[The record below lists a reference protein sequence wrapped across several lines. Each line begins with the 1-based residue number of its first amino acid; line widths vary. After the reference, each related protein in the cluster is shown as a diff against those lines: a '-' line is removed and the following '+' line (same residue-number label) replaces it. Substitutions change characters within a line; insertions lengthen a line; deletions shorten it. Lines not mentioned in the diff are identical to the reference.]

1 MRSRPLPDRD
11 GHSCVAP
18 ERRSAGTDLLRG
30 QLPVGWPALFF
41 FLGRL
46 DGLLHGPH
54 AADITIDIDQVARQG
69 LELTKLGDLTLRFT
83 DGCRRRQIL
92 SHRLAID
99 FLSELKMRAVSGVIG
114 FGAMAS
120 RTATAPGRADASAPY
135 A

>member
-1 MRSRPLPDRD
+1 MA
-11 GHSCVAP
+11 CV
-18 ERRSAGTDLLRG
+18 
-30 QLPVGWPALFF
+30 VF

-46 DGLLHGPH
+46 DGLHHGPH

-114 FGAMAS
+114 FGAMACG
-120 RTATAPGRADASAPY
+120 TAAAPGRAGDGTGLKVAEFGDLPEQSGSVVDQSR
-135 A
+135 